1 MAVAA
6 PTVAS
11 PGHGRGARGLSQLF
25 LLRDSGEIQD
35 SVGVEESTPRSI
47 SGHQPGVGVSRVH
60 PERTCPWGRSGRCGT
75 CVLRG
80 FMASSHAERE
90 RRQRERMQSD
100 DAVWPY
106 VQRSQKCPPRC
117 PVSIP
122 RSNGPAVL
130 RARAAVL
137 PASLTRCT
145 EQPYIHTAQIQNEHP
160 PCGRQSAPISD
171 EPSVVT
177 CPGAAYQRSP
187 PYHAC
192 VCV

>member
-1 MAVAA
+1 M
-6 PTVAS
+6 
-11 PGHGRGARGLSQLF
+11 GRGGLSQLF
-25 LLRDSGEIQD
+25 LLRDSGRFWLWALKNQHPGRSAVTSPGSAFRGCIQ
-35 SVGVEESTPRSI
+35 SA
-47 SGHQPGVGVSRVH
+47 RVH
-60 PERTCPWGRSGRCGT
+60 GVAAAGAARAYYAALWP
-75 CVLRG
+75 VHMLRE
-80 FMASSHAERE
+80 SVD
-90 RRQRERMQSD
+90 RERMQSD

-122 RSNGPAVL
+122 RGNGPAVL
-130 RARAAVL
+130 RACAAVQ

-145 EQPYIHTAQIQNEHP
+145 EQPDFHTARIRHEHP
-160 PCGRQSAPISD
+160 PCSWQSAPISD

>member
-1 MAVAA
+1 M
-6 PTVAS
+6 
-11 PGHGRGARGLSQLF
+11 
-25 LLRDSGEIQD
+25 
-35 SVGVEESTPRSI
+35 GVEESTPRYRSAVT
-47 SGHQPGVGVSRVH
+47 SPGSAFRGCIQSARVH
-60 PERTCPWGRSGRCGT
+60 GAGAARAYYAALWP
-75 CVLRG
+75 VHMLRE
-80 FMASSHAERE
+80 SVD
-90 RRQRERMQSD
+90 RERMQSD

-145 EQPYIHTAQIQNEHP
+145 EQPDFHTARIRHEHP
-160 PCGRQSAPISD
+160 PCGWQSAPISD

-187 PYHAC
+187 SYHAC
-192 VCV
+192 VCVREPRPRKPPSRPPSGR